1 MRKIIPVLMV
11 TGLAATTQGHADT
24 RDDVVSGIER
34 CGVIHDNRLWLDCVY
49 GAVQPMRAQLGL
61 QPVPEFQQRLVP
73 PPQMASVAPQQM
85 APTAPQPVPP
95 VTRIAPRKKPGFF
108 DNLLNAPPF
117 AKSRMASYRYEKGGF
132 VVTLVNGQ
140 QWRQAEI
147 EGGTSNWTKAPS
159 FYAVTITQGA
169 FGNYTLRTEDN
180 PRTYRVELVK

>member
-11 TGLAATTQGHADT
+11 TGLAAATPGHADT
-24 RDDVVSGIER
+24 RDDVVSGIGR
-34 CGVIHDNRLWLDCVY
+34 CGVIHDNRVWLDCVY

-73 PPQMASVAPQQM
+73 PPQMVSAPQM
-85 APTAPQPVPP
+85 VPEAPQPVRP
-95 VTRIAPRKKPGFF
+95 VTRVAPRKKPGFF
-108 DNLLNAPPF
+108 DNLLNAPPV
-117 AKSRMASYRYEKGGF
+117 ATSRMASYRYEKGGF

-140 QWRQAEI
+140 QWRQSDA
-147 EGGTSNWTKAPS
+147 EGGTSKWTKAPS